1 MLHKRTKRIALGV
14 AAVVLLVLAV
24 LLASNR
30 YIAGQRERQRLE
42 TERKELKPPAPV
54 SVEIA
59 SEPLVRTRSF
69 TADLRPW
76 IQADVPAE
84 VQGRVLETFVEAG
97 QSVKKGDPLV
107 KLDDTRAR
115 ISREAVLARHTEAS
129 RLLVEAER
137 LQKSRVVSQTAYE
150 AALAEVRVSR
160 ALLDEARDT
169 LDRHTVRAPF
179 SGVVNERLVDPGDAV
194 NVNQPVAHLV
204 DLEKLRVYLHVG
216 ESDLPAFPPGKI
228 LPLRLASG
236 RQGPL
241 GAEVVFASRSADPS
255 TRLFRIEAM
264 LDNPGLALP
273 GGIQGTVETDVE
285 VFPAGPV
292 VPAAAVRFSGNNAT
306 VTLEGREAAV
316 QTPVRLGP
324 EIDGRFPVL
333 EGLKAGD
340 RVLIQ

>member
-14 AAVVLLVLAV
+14 AAVALIVLAV

-30 YIAGQRERQRLE
+30 YISAQRERQRLE

-59 SEPLVRTRSF
+59 SEPLSRLRTF

-97 QSVKKGDPLV
+97 RKVKKGDPLV

-115 ISREAVLARHTEAS
+115 IAYEAVLARHTEAS

-169 LDRHTVRAPF
+169 LERHTVKAPF
-179 SGVVNERLVDPGDAV
+179 SGIVNERLVDPGEAV
-194 NVNQPVAHLV
+194 NVNQPVARVV
-204 DLEKLRVYLHVG
+204 DLEKLRVYLHVS
-216 ESDLPAFPPGKI
+216 EADLSAFPAGKI
-228 LPLRLASG
+228 LPLQLSSG
-236 RQGPL
+236 RRPPL
-241 GAEVVFASRSADPS
+241 AAEVVFASRSADPS

-264 LDNPGLALP
+264 LDNADLGVP
-273 GGIQGTVETDVE
+273 GGIQGTVETEVE
-285 VFPAGPV
+285 VFPTGPV

-306 VTLEGREAAV
+306 VMLEGREAAV
-316 QTPVRLGP
+316 QTPVRIGP

>member
-14 AAVVLLVLAV
+14 AAVALLVLAV

-30 YIAGQRERQRLE
+30 YISSQRERQRLE

-59 SEPLVRTRSF
+59 SEPLTRMRTF
-69 TADLRPW
+69 TANLRPW

-97 QSVKKGDPLV
+97 QKVKKGDPLV
-107 KLDDTRAR
+107 RLDDTRAR
-115 ISREAVLARHTEAS
+115 IAHEAVLARHTEAS

-179 SGVVNERLVDPGDAV
+179 SGVVNERLVDPGEAV
-194 NVNQPVAHLV
+194 NVNQPVARVV

-216 ESDLPAFPPGKI
+216 ETDLSAFPSGKI
-228 LPLRLASG
+228 IPVQLSSR
-236 RQGPL
+236 RQGTL
-241 GAEVVFASRSADPS
+241 NAEVVFASRSADPS

-264 LDNPGLALP
+264 LDNADLAVP
-273 GGIQGTVETDVE
+273 GGIQGTVETEVE
-285 VFPAGPV
+285 VFPDGPV

-306 VTLEGREAAV
+306 VMLDGREAAV

-340 RVLIQ
+340 KVLIQ

>member
-14 AAVVLLVLAV
+14 AAVVLIVFTV

-30 YIAGQRERQRLE
+30 YIEAQRESQRLE
-42 TERKELKPPAPV
+42 TERKELKPPKPV

-59 SEPLVRTRSF
+59 AEPLTRMRTF
-69 TADLRPW
+69 TADIRPW

-97 QSVKKGDPLV
+97 QRVEKSQPLV

-115 ISREAVLARHTEAS
+115 IAHEAVLARHTEAS

-169 LDRHTVRAPF
+169 LERHTVKAPF

-194 NVNQPVAHLV
+194 NVNQPVARVV

-216 ESDLPAFPPGKI
+216 ESDLSAFPSGKI
-228 LPLRLASG
+228 LPLQLSSG
-236 RQGPL
+236 RKGTL
-241 GAEVVFASRSADPS
+241 NAEVVFASRSADPA

-264 LDNPGLALP
+264 LDNTDLSVP
-273 GGIQGTVETDVE
+273 GGIQGTVETEVE

-306 VTLEGREAAV
+306 VMLDGLEAAV